1 MCTYIIFKNPKCE
14 KEKDV
19 YFYPTCFSTS
29 VLINHLSIVVS
40 NNSRYVI
47 SVEYRGK
54 DQQVPKACFTAKFCS
69 ERRK

>member
-29 VLINHLSIVVS
+29 VLINHLSIAVS
-40 NNSRYVI
+40 NMSNNT
-47 SVEYRGK
+47 
-54 DQQVPKACFTAKFCS
+54 PAM
-69 ERRK
+69 